1 MKKFKLKSLT
11 KAMLLTA
18 GAAVLVSGGI
28 LLNGCK
34 KDTPTQTTQ
43 NPEVDP
49 SEAMVAH
56 ILEFKDRMA
65 YYRENPNLKTGGQL
79 YTAPE
84 AVLELESLLNFNFC
98 YTDIQCNQ
106 KKFVTSE
113 VIMPLDEL
121 EKINDPKLMEV
132 YYDRTIDTIQAQMA
146 RVNYPNMKL
155 LLVDLEVSG
164 MDSNG
169 DAIVSIG
176 ALIGNAGN
184 LNIPT
189 LTEDGWIYGYTEGTC
204 ADNAGYGEVDAAI
217 VLENDIMFQNFPTPA
232 PGILRRHTNVTTV
245 GPLTPTDYR
254 MENDPLD
261 NLMDY
266 QIFYATTAVDNITP
280 DTRCL
285 SYDIEM
291 PFYRQQYNLVIDTLE
306 SDYDLELVGC
316 LVNGVNPDGNE
327 NIIQHDFTINLGHVW
342 YVNVGVPYEIDNI
355 LAY

>member
-1 MKKFKLKSLT
+1 
-11 KAMLLTA
+11 MLFDITTTL
-18 GAAVLVSGGI
+18 GI
-28 LLNGCK
+28 ATQETTNGCK
-34 KDTPTQTTQ
+34 KDTRNPTTST
-43 NPEVDP
+43 V
-49 SEAMVAH
+49 S
-56 ILEFKDRMA
+56 
-65 YYRENPNLKTGGQL
+65 
-79 YTAPE
+79 
-84 AVLELESLLNFNFC
+84 LEL
-98 YTDIQCNQ
+98 
-106 KKFVTSE
+106 
-113 VIMPLDEL
+113 IMHL
-121 EKINDPKLMEV
+121 EEPVKIND
-132 YYDRTIDTIQAQMA
+132 
-146 RVNYPNMKL
+146 PNMKL

-176 ALIGNAGN
+176 ALIWNAGN

-189 LTEDGWIYGYTEGTC
+189 LTEDGWIYGYAEGAC

-217 VLENDIMFQNFPTPA
+217 ILENDIMFQNFPTPA
-232 PGILRRHTNVTTV
+232 PGILRRYTNVTTV

-266 QIFYATTAVDNITP
+266 QIFYATTAVGSITP

-306 SDYDLELVGC
+306 SHYDLELVGC
-316 LVNGVNPDGNE
+316 QVDGITPDGSE
-327 NIIQHDFTINLGHVW
+327 NIIQHNFTIYLGHVW